1 MTYFSRKQS
10 LIFMGVSFLVLIL
23 GTTLVCFSSHFIQF
37 SYDFFSQKVFH
48 RSFDLAK
55 WLPTIESFF
64 IIPVFVM
71 IVVQTVFFPK
81 FSDQHK
87 VVILSVYFCA
97 VLFVTLYGV
106 AVATR
111 RHVDADLASEILLA
125 TECVREKTFWPRG
138 WNYSTEIRLFNTNLI
153 TAPVFLFTNNWNI
166 AKLLTSLGE
175 MLILFFAMYYVLCQ
189 VRIKKFWIKYL
200 ICILSVL
207 PFSSMA
213 WNVGAWGTYYI
224 PHAVFSLVYIGTFI
238 KLIADK
244 NVKHPKALLVFFYA
258 WAFLS
263 GLSSIRYIMIFVFPL
278 ALVMIISKCLEKNQA
293 CMIYDF
299 NAFWKQT
306 LTIKY
311 SVVALLFSGLGYV
324 CNNIVLQPLF
334 QFSQWNKITFCT
346 LGDIT
351 LTDILHALLAFFGY
365 QDNISVLTPNG
376 IINILVY
383 VLLLLFVSLAVFS
396 LKNKVSEEKKILLL
410 FFTASYLFN
419 TFVYLHTELI
429 YRYYYPILMAIFP
442 CFAVLLDDEKIS
454 SLKKYAFGTILSVIV
469 LSSTF
474 STVQHNLNTDGNAAV
489 YDVADYLAENYAF
502 GYATFSHANVI
513 TYLTN
518 GDVEVGNLKR
528 IKKDGKEYL
537 NDTYKYATWLTPE
550 RYYTDK
556 HDGHIFLLVSQEELA
571 NNETHPA
578 IQAGKMVYR
587 DDYYVVFDYDSHEAF
602 KDSFVTIP
610 PQAE

>member
-10 LIFMGVSFLVLIL
+10 LIFMGISFLVLIL
-23 GTTLVCFSSHFIQF
+23 GTTLVCFSSSFIQF
-37 SYDFFSQKVFH
+37 SYDFFSQRVFH

-64 IIPVFVM
+64 IIPVFAM

-81 FSDQHK
+81 FSDRHK
-87 VVILSVYFCA
+87 VVILSVFFCA
-97 VLFVTLYGV
+97 VLFVTLYGI

-111 RHVDADLASEILLA
+111 RHVNADLASEILLA
-125 TECVREKTFWPRG
+125 TECIREKTFWPRG

-166 AKLLTSLGE
+166 AKLMTSLGS
-175 MLILFFAMYYVLCQ
+175 MLILFFATYYVLCQ
-189 VRIKKFWIKYL
+189 VRIKKFWIKYF

-213 WNVGAWGTYYI
+213 WDVGAGGTYYI
-224 PHAVFSLVYIGTFI
+224 PHAVFNLVYIGTFI

-244 NVKHPKALLVFFYA
+244 NVRHPNALLVFFYA

-278 ALVMIISKCLEKNQA
+278 ALVMVISKCLEKNQA

-299 NAFWKQT
+299 DAFWKKT
-306 LTIKY
+306 LTVRY

-334 QFSQWNKITFCT
+334 QFSQWNDITFCT

-351 LTDILHALLAFFGY
+351 LTDILHALLSFFGY
-365 QDNISVLTPNG
+365 QDNVAVMTPNG

-396 LKNKVSEEKKILLL
+396 LKNNVSEGKKILLL
-410 FFTASYLFN
+410 YFAASYLFN

-442 CFAVLLDDEKIS
+442 CFAILLDDEKVS

-469 LSSTF
+469 LTSTF

-528 IKKDGKEYL
+528 IKKDGKEYF
-537 NDTYKYATWLTPE
+537 NDTYKYDAWLTPE
-550 RYYTDK
+550 RYYTDN
-556 HDGHIFLLVSQEELA
+556 HAGHIFLLVSREELA
-571 NNETHPA
+571 NNETHPT
-578 IQAGKMVYR
+578 IQAGKMVYH
-587 DDYYVVFDYDSHEAF
+587 DDHFVVFDYDSHESF
-602 KDSFVTIP
+602 KDSFVTML
-610 PQAE
+610 PQSE

>member
-10 LIFMGVSFLVLIL
+10 FIFMGVSFLVLIL
-23 GTTLVCFSSHFIQF
+23 GTMLVCFSSNFIQF

-48 RSFDLAK
+48 RSFNLAK

-71 IVVQTVFFPK
+71 IIFQTVFFPK
-81 FSDQHK
+81 FSDKHK

-97 VLFVTLYGV
+97 LLFVTLYGV

-111 RHVDADLASEILLA
+111 RHVNADLASEILLA

-153 TAPVFLFTNNWNI
+153 TAPVFLFTNNWDI
-166 AKLLTSLGE
+166 AKLLTSLGS
-175 MLILFFAMYYVLCQ
+175 MLILFFAMYYVLSQ
-189 VRIKKFWIKYL
+189 LRIKKFWITYL

-213 WNVGAWGTYYI
+213 WYVGAWGTYYI
-224 PHAVFSLVYIGTFI
+224 PHAVFGLVYVGTFI
-238 KLIADK
+238 KLIT
-244 NVKHPKALLVFFYA
+244 NRNGGGKALLVFFYA

-278 ALVMIISKCLEKNQA
+278 ALVMVISKCLEKNKA

-299 NAFWKQT
+299 DAFWKKT
-306 LTIKY
+306 LTVRY

-324 CNNIVLQPLF
+324 CNNIILQPLF

-351 LTDILHALLAFFGY
+351 FTDILHALLSFFGY

-376 IINILVY
+376 IINILIY
-383 VLLLLFVSLAVFS
+383 VFLLLFASLALFS
-396 LKNKVSEEKKILLL
+396 LKNKISEEKKIMLLY
-410 FFTASYLFN
+410 FTASYLFN

-429 YRYYYPILMAIFP
+429 YRYYYPILVAIFP
-442 CFAVLLDDEKIS
+442 CFAILLDDEKLS
-454 SLKKYAFGTILSVIV
+454 SLKRYALGSILSVIV
-469 LSSTF
+469 LSSVF
-474 STVQHNLNTDGNAAV
+474 STVQHNLNTDSNEEL
-489 YDVADYLAENYAF
+489 YNVADYLAEKYTF
-502 GYATFSHANVI
+502 GYATFWNANVI

-537 NDTYKYATWLTPE
+537 NDTYKYDAWLTPE

-556 HDGHIFLLVSQEELA
+556 HDGHIFLLVSQDEFA
-571 NNETHPA
+571 DNKTHPT
-578 IQAGKMVYR
+578 IQAGKMVYG
-587 DDYYVVFDYDSHEAF
+587 DDYYVVFDYVSHEAF
-602 KDSFVTIP
+602 KDSFVTTP
-610 PQAE
+610 SQSD